1 MESAAEEPICAC
13 GSDGFERVVV
23 QRAEGEPY
31 VTEFVACRH
40 CRAMYHRP
48 RAVPRTVDPAGPSVD
63 DWAARYRKSVRR

>member
-1 MESAAEEPICAC
+1 MESAFEKPLCAC

-48 RAVPRTVDPAGPSVD
+48 RAEPRGVDPAGPDVD